1 MTDSDHASPIRFGPF
16 ELDVR
21 SGEVRSNERVVTLT
35 AQPLAV
41 LLALLERPGHVIT
54 RDELRARLWPDGT
67 FVDHE
72 HGLNTAVRR
81 LREALGDSA
90 EQPRYV
96 ETLPRRGYRL
106 IATPVDADPVK
117 PVSQVEPTA
126 QPARRRQDSRR
137 ALSGVALLSAVLA
150 FLAWRWTRGP
160 DEPSQDGPAR
170 ARMVSR
176 LTFGDGLQTD
186 VTWSPEGTRI
196 AYASD
201 RNGNLDIWV
210 QALDGGEPIAI
221 ASSPAPD
228 RQPAWS
234 PRGDL
239 IAFRSERDGGGVF
252 VVAPTG
258 GPARRLTTFGVHP
271 AWHPDGRQLLFTAAE
286 IPGEILGTVFT
297 RLYAVEVDGTA
308 PPRELLADFLRGGTW
323 ASVAPR
329 PDGRV
334 AAIGYHR
341 TEGFGVYGVDFD
353 GTISDV
359 SRPPD
364 AMTDDLGLNES
375 RPTFHAQWSPN
386 GAALFLEVTPH
397 ELSTVWRVPAAEYT
411 LDWAGAERLT
421 SGPGRAVAMSLS
433 RDGRRLAFTS
443 ESRQNRGW
451 VFPFDATAGR
461 LTGEGR
467 VVTPEDL
474 SIRTLRFVPPDGRS
488 LLYAALRAGRQTSDV
503 MVTDVDSGA
512 TRLIV
517 SDAIGPATSPD
528 GQTITYRLGRPRAV
542 GTANPV
548 AGREFA
554 AAMRDSDGTERL
566 VSRWSERLVATGDW
580 LPDGTAALTSYWDP
594 FPTGPVTLV
603 LWPLDRGAAEAPRR
617 VLLADPSR
625 QIWQAGFSPDGRHVA
640 FVAAMI
646 GGPPQLSMGILR
658 LTDGATGWTR
668 VAADHLWADKPRWA
682 PDGRT
687 LYFISP
693 KPLGYYNLW
702 GVRMDP
708 ARGTTTS
715 DPFQIT
721 QFNSSALMID
731 PNMTTSDIALAPGRL
746 AVTMARITG
755 SIWMLSDVDR

>member
-1 MTDSDHASPIRFGPF
+1 MTDSDRAAPPIRFGPF

-21 SGEVRSNERVVTLT
+21 SGELRSNERMVTLT

-41 LLALLERPGHVIT
+41 LLALLDRPGQLVT

-67 FVDHE
+67 SVDYE

-90 EQPRYV
+90 DVPTYI

-106 IATPVDADPVK
+106 RATSVQTAVVGP
-117 PVSQVEPTA
+117 EPPLSSELA
-126 QPARRRQDSRR
+126 PAAPRRKR
-137 ALSGVALLSAVLA
+137 LGVIVGVALLIAVLGV
-150 FLAWRWTRGP
+150 LAWRWNARHL
-160 DEPSQDGPAR
+160 EPASATSR
-170 ARMVSR
+170 AVSR

-186 VTWSPEGTRI
+186 VTWSPDGTRI

-201 RNGNLDIWV
+201 RSGNPDIWV
-210 QALDGGEPIAI
+210 QSLDGSDPVLIA
-221 ASSPAPD
+221 ASPAPD

-234 PRGDL
+234 PGGDR

-252 VVAPTG
+252 VVPSSG
-258 GPARRLTTFGVHP
+258 GPARRLTTFGVRP
-271 AWHPDGRQLLFTAAE
+271 AWHPDGRQLLFTTSE
-286 IPGEILGTVFT
+286 IPGTVST
-297 RLYAVEVDGTA
+297 RLYSVEADGTA
-308 PPRELLADFLRGGTW
+308 PPRELLGDFLRGGTW
-323 ASVAPR
+323 ASVEPR

-334 AAIGYHR
+334 AAIGNHR
-341 TEGFGVYGVDFD
+341 IHGFGVYGVGFD
-353 GTISDV
+353 GTVSDV

-375 RPTFHAQWSPN
+375 RPTFRAKWSPK
-386 GAALFLEVTPH
+386 GAALFLEVTPD
-397 ELSTVWRVPAAEYT
+397 ELSTVWRVPAAEYS

-443 ESRQNRGW
+443 ESRQSRGW

-474 SIRTLRFVPPDGRS
+474 SIGTLRFVPPDGRS
-488 LLYAALRAGRQTSDV
+488 LVYVAWRAGRRTSDV
-503 MVTDVDSGA
+503 MVTDVDTGA
-512 TRLIV
+512 TRLIA
-517 SDAIGPATSPD
+517 SNATGPATSPD

-542 GTANPV
+542 GKGNPV

-554 AAMRDSDGTERL
+554 AAMRDSAGTERL
-566 VSRWSERLVATGDW
+566 VSSWSERLVATGDW

-625 QIWQAGFSPDGRHVA
+625 QFWQAGFSPDRRHVS
-640 FVAAMI
+640 FVAAVS
-646 GGPPQLSMGILR
+646 GGPPQLTIGVLSLA
-658 LTDGATGWTR
+658 DGATGWTR
-668 VAADHLWADKPRWA
+668 VAADHHWADKPRWA

-687 LYFISP
+687 LYFISR

-708 ARGTTTS
+708 ASASTTS
-715 DPFQIT
+715 EPFQIT
-721 QFNSSALMID
+721 QFNSSAMMID
-731 PNMTTSDIALAPGRL
+731 PNMTSSEIAVVPGRL